1 MKKPE
6 DIYFHDKT
14 FPLLIRRDRVSTV
27 NEVGITIQAIH
38 EAIEIKYFYEGTSTL
53 LIGNNTVK
61 VEAGDVIV
69 INPYEFHAT
78 LDCGGENTG
87 KYHIFMMGLDFF
99 DGVRAAGIDLR
110 HLIYGK
116 HTAFKTKFSDNER
129 LRSLLSRAI
138 EENEMKT
145 AASRLAIFGIFAE
158 VFAEL
163 LKCGTVTGDGSS
175 SEDILHYYNVIEPAI
190 RMIRDEYSR
199 RFNVEMLAE
208 ACNIS
213 KFHFCRIFKSVMAM
227 SAIKYL
233 NVYRLKIADTLL
245 TSSDRQIGEIA
256 AICGFDDAG
265 YFARIYK
272 EQYGHTPSK
281 REDSE

>member
-1 MKKPE
+1 MKTPQ
-6 DIYFHDKT
+6 DIYFHDKS
-14 FPLLIRRDRVSTV
+14 FPLLMRPESRSAI

-53 LIGNNTVK
+53 LIGNDTVN
-61 VEAGDVIV
+61 VTAGDVIV

-78 LDCGGENTG
+78 LDNGGENTG
-87 KYHIFMMGLDFF
+87 RYHLFMIGLNFF
-99 DGVRAAGIDLR
+99 EGVRAAGIDLR

-116 HTAFKTKFSDNER
+116 NTTFKTKFSNNALLNE
-129 LRSLLSRAI
+129 LLSRAV
-138 EENEMKT
+138 NEHESDT
-145 AASRLAIFGIFAE
+145 AASRLALFGIFAE

-163 LKCGTVTGDGSS
+163 LKHGKESS
-175 SEDILHYYNVIEPAI
+175 EGRSNEDILHYYNVIETAI

-199 RFNVEMLAE
+199 RFTVEMLAE

-213 KFHFCRIFKSVMAM
+213 KFHFCRIFKSVMGM

-245 TSSDRQIGEIA
+245 TSSDRQIGEIS
-256 AICGFDDAG
+256 AICGFEDAG

-281 REDSE
+281 REDAK

>member
-1 MKKPE
+1 MMKKPE
-6 DIYFHDKT
+6 DIYFHDKS
-14 FPLLIRRDRVSTV
+14 FPLLIKRDRVSTV

-53 LIGNNTVK
+53 LIGNDTVR
-61 VEAGDVIV
+61 VEAGDIVI

-78 LDCGGENTG
+78 LDCGGETPG

-116 HTAFKTKFSDNER
+116 HILFKTKFSKSDT
-129 LRSLLSRAI
+129 LRALLTRAV
-138 EENEMKT
+138 EENESKT
-145 AASRLAIFGIFAE
+145 AASRLAVFGIFAE
-158 VFAEL
+158 LFAEL
-163 LKCGTVTGDGSS
+163 LKNGTRSGEGASN
-175 SEDILHYYNVIEPAI
+175 EDILHYYNVIEPAI

-199 RFNVEMLAE
+199 RFTVEMLAE
-208 ACNIS
+208 ACSIS
-213 KFHFCRIFKSVMAM
+213 KFHFCRIFKAVMGM

-233 NVYRLKIADTLL
+233 NTYRLKIADTLL

-256 AICGFDDAG
+256 MICGFEDAG

-281 REDSE
+281 REDA

>member
-6 DIYFHDKT
+6 DIYFHDKS

-53 LIGNNTVK
+53 LIGNDTVK
-61 VEAGDVIV
+61 VEAGDVVI

-78 LDCGGENTG
+78 LDCGGETPG

-99 DGVRAAGIDLR
+99 DGVRAAGVDLR
-110 HLIYGK
+110 HIIYGK
-116 HTAFKTKFSDNER
+116 NTLFKTKFSDNEM
-129 LRSLLSRAI
+129 LRALLTRAV
-138 EENEMKT
+138 EENESKT

-158 VFAEL
+158 LFAEL
-163 LKCGTVTGDGSS
+163 LKCGTRSGEGAS

-199 RFNVEMLAE
+199 RFTVEMLAE

-213 KFHFCRIFKSVMAM
+213 KFHFCRIFKAVMGM

-233 NVYRLKIADTLL
+233 NLYRLKIADTLL

-256 AICGFDDAG
+256 AICGFEDAG

-272 EQYGHTPSK
+272 EQYGDTPSR
-281 REDSE
+281 REDA